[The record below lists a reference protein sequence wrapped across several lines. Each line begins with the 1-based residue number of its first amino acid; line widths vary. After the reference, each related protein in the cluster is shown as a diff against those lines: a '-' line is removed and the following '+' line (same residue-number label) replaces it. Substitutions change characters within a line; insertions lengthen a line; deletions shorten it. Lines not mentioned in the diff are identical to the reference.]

1 MARTLIVLLLK
12 KKNIKRYH
20 TIISKGVRVIG
31 GQFHIQ
37 NINGYMSRLR
47 GWMRMMDT
55 KKDKYKDIKIEYLI
69 NENLSFPMSLL

>member
-1 MARTLIVLLLK
+1 MARAYCSFVK
-12 KKNIKRYH
+12 EENIKRYH